1 MADGE
6 SLHLRLE
13 LVAPRGPVFEG
24 DVEMVVVPAVTG
36 EIGILPRHAPL
47 VAQLAI
53 GQLRALTGEGK
64 WLTFAVAE
72 GFVKVQFNKVI
83 VLADTAEEASAIDVA
98 RAEKGVERALQRLE
112 MHPDGHCARGRHRR
126 SVPGATCIKAS
137 SQQAESRPDG
147 LLEAHPRT
155 LMAPD
160 TEEPRLSGARRAPL
174 GRTGDGRRGE
184 ELGAQA
190 DGRFAARLRAPASC
204 ATCPTSRTCTPCARS
219 WSISAPWWSST
230 GAP

>member
-1 MADGE
+1 MADGDN
-6 SLHLRLE
+6 LHLRLE

-53 GQLRALTGEGK
+53 GQMRALTAEGQ

-98 RAEKGVERALQRLE
+98 RAEKSVARALQRLE
-112 MHPDGHCARGRHRR
+112 WLRSGTVPEDDIVDPYREQLALKRARN
-126 SVPGATCIKAS
+126 
-137 SQQAESRPDG
+137 
-147 LLEAHPRT
+147 
-155 LMAPD
+155 
-160 TEEPRLSGARRAPL
+160 RLKV
-174 GRTGDGRRGE
+174 
-184 ELGAQA
+184 AQIA
-190 DGRFAARLRAPASC
+190 
-204 ATCPTSRTCTPCARS
+204 
-219 WSISAPWWSST
+219 
-230 GAP
+230 

>member
-6 SLHLRLE
+6 SVSLRLE

-24 DVEMVVVPAVTG
+24 DVEMVVLPAVTG

-53 GQLRALTGEGK
+53 GQLRALTGDGK

-112 MHPDGHCARGRHRR
+112 M
-126 SVPGATCIKAS
+126 I
-137 SQQAESRPDG
+137 
-147 LLEAHPRT
+147 
-155 LMAPD
+155 
-160 TEEPRLSGARRAPL
+160 
-174 GRTGDGRRGE
+174 RTGTVPEDDIVDPYREQLALKRARNR
-184 ELGAQA
+184 LKVAQM
-190 DGRFAARLRAPASC
+190 AS
-204 ATCPTSRTCTPCARS
+204 
-219 WSISAPWWSST
+219 
-230 GAP
+230 